1 MRKFNTSGPNLP
13 EKHYTLLRSNL
24 VQQGKNLVYD
34 ERYFTI
40 WAPRQTGKSTYF
52 RFLAFALREE
62 GYSVAFVNFENY
74 SDASKNDFFDYLK
87 AELIEQ
93 WNIEL
98 KSNTLESLFQ
108 EIANIKNK
116 KCVLIVDEV
125 EGINEAFFGVFL
137 HGIRQVY
144 HTRQNHGL
152 KSVILVGVMNIVG
165 IVKSHASPFNVAE
178 NLPVPYFTNEETFE
192 LLNQHERE
200 TGQLFE
206 EKVKTKIA
214 AMTANQPGLVN
225 AFAGKL
231 VSDYPAKPILTYE
244 DYLKVED
251 WFLTES
257 IDKNLSNIVNK
268 AEEYRPFVEQLLF
281 KDIKILFQIHRE
293 DIKTLYVNGIIKKE
307 EDGSVGFR
315 VPLYQK
321 VLHTAF
327 FPYTNGESDRIQ
339 STIIVEEFYT
349 EDGVFDINKVIER
362 YKIYAL
368 RRRFRYFREKNEKG
382 RYITLKEATLVYSF
396 ETFLN
401 AFLMIVEGKSY
412 LEAHTGLGR
421 TDLLIN
427 VDNQEFV
434 IEAKVFSNIT
444 QFKKGKK
451 QLAWYAKNLNLTT
464 AIYLVFVESEV
475 KNPHVKEV
483 NEMVD
488 GIEIKTHLIAYNLEQ
503 DFLVTP
509 S

>member
-1 MRKFNTSGPNLP
+1 MREFNTSGPNLP
-13 EKHYTLLRSNL
+13 AKHYTLPRTSL

-52 RFLAFALREE
+52 RFLAEDLRTE
-62 GYSVAFVNFENY
+62 GYKVAFINFENFRI
-74 SDASKNDFFDYLK
+74 AHLEGFLNRLK
-87 AELIEQ
+87 TALMEQ
-93 WNIEL
+93 WEIQFQ
-98 KSNTLESLFQ
+98 SNTLDGLFQ
-108 EIANIKNK
+108 EIENIKTG
-116 KCVLIVDEV
+116 KCVLIIDEV
-125 EGINEAFFGVFL
+125 EGINEAFLGDFL
-137 HGIRQVY
+137 HSVRNVY
-144 HTRQNHGL
+144 HSRQEHCL
-152 KSVILVGVMNIVG
+152 KSVILVGVINIVG
-165 IVKSHASPFNVAE
+165 IVKSNASPFNIAE
-178 NLPVPYFTNEETFE
+178 NLPIPYFTDEETFE
-192 LLNQHERE
+192 LFHQHERE
-200 TGQLFE
+200 TGQLFDL
-206 EKVKTKIA
+206 KVKNKIA

-225 AFAGKL
+225 AFAKKL
-231 VSDYPAKPILTYE
+231 VSDYPNKPVLSYD
-244 DYLKVED
+244 DYLEVEN
-251 WFLTES
+251 WFLLES

-268 AEEYRPFVEQLLF
+268 AEEYRGFVEQLLF
-281 KDIKILFQIHRE
+281 KDVKILFQIYRE
-293 DIKTLYVNGIIKKE
+293 DIKILYVNGIIKRE
-307 EDGSVGFR
+307 SDGSVGFR

-321 VLHTAF
+321 VLHSAF
-327 FPYTNGESDRIQ
+327 YPYTNGESERIQ

-349 EDGVFDINKVIER
+349 EDGVFDIDKVIEM

-368 RRRFRYFREKNEKG
+368 RRRFRYFREKNDKG
-382 RYITLKEATLVYSF
+382 RYVTLKEATLVYSF

-451 QLAWYAKNLNLTT
+451 QLAWYAHNLNLTT

-475 KNPHVKEV
+475 KNPHVKEIV
-483 NEMVD
+483 EIID

-503 DFLVTP
+503 DF
-509 S
+509 

>member
-1 MRKFNTSGPNLP
+1 MRQFNTSGPNIL
-13 EKHYTLLRSNL
+13 EEHYTLPRTHL
-24 VQQGKNLVYD
+24 VQQGKNWVYD
-34 ERYFTI
+34 EHYFCN
-40 WAPRQTGKSTYF
+40 WLPHQTGKTTYF
-52 RFLAFALREE
+52 TFLADELREE
-62 GYSVAFVNFENY
+62 GYKVAFINFGHFRIAQLEGFLNR
-74 SDASKNDFFDYLK
+74 LK
-87 AELIEQ
+87 TALIKQ
-93 WNIEL
+93 WEIQFQ
-98 KSNTLESLFQ
+98 SNTLDGLFQ
-108 EIANIKNK
+108 EIENIKTG
-116 KCVLIVDEV
+116 KCVLIIDEV
-125 EGINEAFFGVFL
+125 EGINEAFLGDFL
-137 HGIRQVY
+137 HSVRSVY
-144 HTRQNHGL
+144 HSRQEHCL

-165 IVKSHASPFNVAE
+165 IVKSHASPFNIAE
-178 NLPVPYFTNEETFE
+178 NLPIPYFTNEETFE
-192 LLNQHERE
+192 LFNQHERE
-200 TGQLFE
+200 TGQLFDN
-206 EKVKTKIA
+206 KVKMKIA
-214 AMTANQPGLVN
+214 AITANQPGLVN
-225 AFAGKL
+225 AFAKKL
-231 VSDYPAKPILTYE
+231 VADHPEKPILTYE

-251 WFLTES
+251 WFLLDA

-268 AEEYRPFVEQLLF
+268 AEEYREFVEQLLF

-327 FPYTNGESDRIQ
+327 YPYTNGEGERIQ
-339 STIIVEEFYT
+339 NTIIVEEFYT
-349 EDGVFDINKVIER
+349 EDGFFDIDKVISM

-368 RRRFRYFREKNEKG
+368 RRRFRYFREKNDKG
-382 RYITLKEATLVYSF
+382 RYVTLKEATLVYSF

-451 QLAWYAKNLNLTT
+451 QLAWYAKNLHLTT

-475 KNPHVKEV
+475 KNPHVKEAIEIV
-483 NEMVD
+483 EGV
-488 GIEIKTHLIAYNLEQ
+488 EIKTHLIAYNLEQ
-503 DFLVTP
+503 DF
-509 S
+509 